1 MASDMLQTLLAFLPF
16 AILSDPVSGS
26 LADLKLSFAKTF
38 AMIFLMLGPF
48 KVLIPFTTLTA
59 SLPRGDQVR
68 MASVSVTIAGI
79 MLLTAG
85 LIGRHMIDNFDISV
99 PVLAL
104 TGGLILFLM
113 ALRTV
118 LPDASPGVTGV
129 MPPSSFQR
137 SVAINPI
144 AFPTIV
150 TPYGLAALIVFI
162 ALSHG
167 NSEVTLAIILMV
179 IATLAVDWVAMI
191 YAGPILRHIGTALQI
206 IAVVL
211 GIVQTALGLQVIVR
225 SLVLLGV
232 IQGPA

>member
-1 MASDMLQTLLAFLPF
+1 MLQSPLPVLVVAVLAEPGLGLPDDF
-16 AILSDPVSGS
+16 HLG
-26 LADLKLSFAKTF
+26 LAKTF

-48 KVLIPFTTLTA
+48 KVLIPFTALTA
-59 SLPRGDQVR
+59 GLQRSDQVR
-68 MASVSVTIAGI
+68 MASFSIIIAAI

-85 LIGRHMIDNFDISV
+85 LIGRNVIENFDISV

-118 LPDASPGVTGV
+118 LPDPTATAVKLT
-129 MPPSSFQR
+129 PPSSFQR
-137 SVAINPI
+137 AIAINPL

-162 ALSHG
+162 ALSQG
-167 NSEVTLAIILMV
+167 NAEVTTAIILMV
-179 IATLAVDWVAMI
+179 VLTLIVDWVAMI
-191 YAGPILRHIGTALQI
+191 YAGPILSYFGTALQI
-206 IAVVL
+206 MAIIL

-225 SLVLLGV
+225 SLVLLDV
-232 IQGPA
+232 IKGAG